1 MKLIHLTFAFLLF
14 ASNISAQKVTKLTI
28 TDNLSTASRFSYG
41 KAKPAPAKDH
51 FYILSDKGT
60 QVLFYAELNSTDST
74 SLSYSTLKFTAYKT
88 NSGKDE
94 WVDDR
99 VIDIKIGST
108 YVMTAF
114 NFSEIGNYKIIIG
127 PEIGNEILAQ
137 GTFVI
142 TK

>member
-1 MKLIHLTFAFLLF
+1 MKLISLYFAAFLLTN
-14 ASNISAQKVTKLTI
+14 SISAQKVTKLTI
-28 TDNLSTASRFSYG
+28 TDNLSASSRFSYG
-41 KAKPAPAKDH
+41 KAKPAPARDH

-60 QVLFYAELNSTDST
+60 QVLFYVELNSTDSLNLRNP
-74 SLSYSTLKFTAYKT
+74 SLKFTAYKT
-88 NSGKDE
+88 DSGKDE

-114 NFSEIGNYKIIIG
+114 NFSSIGNYKIIIG
-127 PEIGNEILAQ
+127 PEIGNEILAE
-137 GTFVI
+137 GTFII